1 MCKTTPIFYFFFDNL
16 GLNSARLLGWRSHL
30 THFDVPSFGFFSAL
44 PRVFFAPLLQLNLRL
59 HRDWMLR
66 VSMLC
71 YKMNNTTAEM
81 ARDKQTKCI
90 WGLIESKFVVK
101 PQGYYCF
108 AESDARGQPDLAVL
122 AGSARGTFH
131 VVKLQ
136 VKKNCKAFTAFTA
149 CVTFRMKRMILNK
162 TTEKGYKFTPDEF

>member
-1 MCKTTPIFYFFFDNL
+1 MFQVLFC
-16 GLNSARLLGWRSHL
+16 
-30 THFDVPSFGFFSAL
+30 FGAAK
-44 PRVFFAPLLQLNLRL
+44 VFCAVAAAEPQ
-59 HRDWMLR
+59 

-71 YKMNNTTAEM
+71 YKMNNTTTEM
-81 ARDKQTKCI
+81 PTEKQPKCI
-90 WGLIESKFVVK
+90 SGLVESKFVVK

-122 AGSARGTFH
+122 ARSVRGTFH

-136 VKKNCKAFTAFTA
+136 VKKNCEALTAFTA

-162 TTEKGYKFTPDEF
+162 TIETGYKFTPVEF